1 MNNKELL
8 TQILN
13 NSNYESIKDS
23 MDEFTEQYI
32 KKLLLDIILYVDAN
46 ISLGDISFC
55 NYYHLEHEVSQ
66 EITGIPSAY
75 SALDGN
81 IKVLTAFAESYSN
94 LGIAE
99 FDSLCREALLDFLNL
114 HNGLF
119 VVDLSEK
126 NICELSL
133 GVPKQSNDYNIQIT
147 NELQGHITLIPI
159 TFSYGT
165 ITFILFEPAA

>member
-1 MNNKELL
+1 MNEMELL
-8 TQILN
+8 NKILD
-13 NSNYESIKDS
+13 NSNFKSQKDS
-23 MDEFTEQYI
+23 MDDFTIQYI
-32 KKLLLDIILYVDAN
+32 EKLLLDIILYVDTN
-46 ISLGDISFC
+46 ITLGDITYSD
-55 NYYHLEHEVSQ
+55 YYHLDHEVSQ
-66 EITGIPSAY
+66 EIKGVPSAY

-81 IKVLTAFAESYSN
+81 AKVLVTFAESYSN

-133 GVPKQSNDYNIQIT
+133 GVPKQSYDYIVEPK

-159 TFSYGT
+159 TFFYGT
-165 ITFILFEPAA
+165 ITFILLKT